1 MGNPYFTFLPWED
14 RIWENSSSYICKSSA
29 FNNKTFALNSFVLA
43 DQLERCA
50 SILSFFH
57 LCKNNFSKKQ
67 GLIPKG
73 NSGLVLLLLYENENE
88 NENENNFSKRL
99 PLDNCFAEAPLLV
112 RYELNSIERDSGN
125 RCYYYSTPTPDMDRT
140 VSRRTQLTHRIND
153 CFSIRS
159 LYFEVF
165 RWPKQR

>member
-1 MGNPYFTFLPWED
+1 MGSHH
-14 RIWENSSSYICKSSA
+14 RILENSSSYICKSSA
-29 FNNKTFALNSFVLA
+29 FNNKTFALNCFVLA

-57 LCKNNFSKKQ
+57 LCQNHFSKKQ

-73 NSGLVLLLLYENENE
+73 NSGLVLLLLYENH
-88 NENENNFSKRL
+88 FSKRL
-99 PLDNCFAEAPLLV
+99 LLDNCFAEAPLLV

-165 RWPKQR
+165 R

>member
-1 MGNPYFTFLPWED
+1 MIPEKRIRIIVGLFSISRSWSGRRYISFFFHH
-14 RIWENSSSYICKSSA
+14 RIWENSSSYICQSSA
-29 FNNKTFALNSFVLA
+29 FNNKTFALNCFVLA

-57 LCKNNFSKKQ
+57 LCKNH
-67 GLIPKG
+67 
-73 NSGLVLLLLYENENE
+73 
-88 NENENNFSKRL
+88 FSKRL

-165 RWPKQR
+165 RWPKLW